1 MIGSFDVD
9 FISNLQDLGRLQFH
23 AHCWDGPSGIKTT
36 RFSVGT
42 FPYGEDIWEGASFG
56 GKLEA
61 SSRPVFLPSLD
72 LKPGVQYFVT
82 VSVEDAAGWVT
93 RKTSDGFTIDLVSA
107 KAFAFYHATLCSV
120 FMFSPIELGRLL
132 LRAWSASKMAAV

>member
-82 VSVEDAAGWVT
+82 ISVEDTAGWVT

-107 KAFAFYHATLCSV
+107 NTFASYSAT
-120 FMFSPIELGRLL
+120 
-132 LRAWSASKMAAV
+132 